1 MAGSKRANKS
11 VESPLFVYTDMG
23 GELVWVGTLDLDDSA
38 GDAPM
43 NVLAEFRYAP
53 TYLARAD
60 AQPLDPLNLPLR
72 EQIYRTT
79 SRYHVLGVLFDSAPD
94 AWGRTVL
101 RADNDGVMPSE
112 RTVFVRGRGL
122 AVGSLFFA
130 PTQLPEGTRTADALP
145 PLDDVVSLDNI
156 LTLETALATIDAG
169 GPLDDAWRDMLSS
182 SWDIGGA
189 RPKAIVRDSDN
200 GLWIAKFP
208 REKDSYDRQR
218 VEWAN
223 LAMARDLGMHVP
235 ETRLLEVEQGAV
247 LLVRRFDREVVN
259 GALLRKH
266 YISAASLVSP
276 APDFDKRLMD
286 QPIGAAT
293 FSYARVADI
302 IRRVS
307 PSPAHDLQELYGRM
321 VLNVCVHNTDD
332 HLKNT
337 GFLLETGGRG
347 AGGLRLSPLFDVVT
361 QEGSSKH
368 MLHIGPSGRESSF
381 ENALAGAARMHIRP
395 AAAREI
401 LTRVKEV
408 VARRHEY
415 YRQARLS
422 DREIAIVEQTL
433 SAWRHTAQPGTKPES
448 TNQEPASS
456 EP

>member
-1 MAGSKRANKS
+1 MARSDRASKS
-11 VESPLFVYTDMG
+11 VESPLFVYTDVG
-23 GELVWVGTLDLDDSA
+23 GELVQVGTLDLDDSA

-43 NVLAEFRYAP
+43 NILAEFRYEP
-53 TYLARAD
+53 TYLARSD

-122 AVGSLFFA
+122 GVGSLFFA
-130 PTQLPEGTRTADALP
+130 PTQLPAGTRAVAAIP

-189 RPKAIVRDSDN
+189 RPKAIVRDADN
-200 GLWIAKFP
+200 ILWIAKFP
-208 REKDSYDRQR
+208 REKDSFDRQR

-223 LAMARDLGMHVP
+223 LAMARDLGMNVP
-235 ETRLLEVEQGAV
+235 ETRLVEVEHGAV
-247 LLVRRFDREVVN
+247 LLVRRFDRELVDGVVQ
-259 GALLRKH
+259 RKH

-276 APDFDKRLMD
+276 APDFDKRKMD
-286 QPIGAAT
+286 EPIGAAT

-307 PSPAHDLQELYGRM
+307 PNPTRDLQELYGRM
-321 VLNVCVHNTDD
+321 VLNVAVHNTDD

-337 GFLLETGGRG
+337 GFLRETGTKGS
-347 AGGLRLSPLFDVVT
+347 AGLRLSPLFDVVT
-361 QEGSSKH
+361 QDGSGKH
-368 MLHIGPSGRESSF
+368 MLHIGPAGRISTF

-395 AAAREI
+395 AAAQEI
-401 LTRVKEV
+401 IGRVKDV
-408 VARRHEY
+408 VAQRRDY
-415 YRQARLS
+415 YREARLS
-422 DREIAIVEQTL
+422 EREMAIVEQTL
-433 SAWRHTAQPGTKPES
+433 SAWRAPEHIDIRPDH
-448 TNQEPASS
+448 QEHEPASS